1 MAAKRS
7 IDDGLPETYCEG
19 FHDPEAVRKMRY
31 RSMPH
36 FGKVSIVSF
45 GASGLGCMHTAG
57 QGTGLKGAAAGE
69 GSTDAWFA
77 EDSAEDKAAAREL
90 VLMCLKAG
98 VNLFDTSHWYGQGRS
113 ERMLGHALEGVPRRA
128 YYINS
133 KIGRYDKDP
142 LGMFDFSY
150 EKTYQVP
157 ANHCRDALPTPA
169 QRRGG
174 AVSTRA
180 PSCLAGS
187 ARHAAEVEARLRR
200 LDAGTAR
207 HIASRHRPP
216 RRCAGLTPRT
226 CAGARP
232 RVRAFSRRDHRADS
246 SRARPAEARGE
257 DTAGWDDGVP
267 ARAAEGDLRASA
279 RARSHN
285 QAVYRRSD

>member
-1 MAAKRS
+1 MRNQGAGATWTSARARRDLAAKVNAAKVPAREMAAKRS

-36 FGKVSIVSF
+36 FGKVSIISF
-45 GASGLGCMHTAG
+45 GASGLGGMHTAG
-57 QGTGLKGAAAGE
+57 QGTGLKGAAAGA
-69 GSTDAWFA
+69 GSTDTWFA

-157 ANHCRDALPTPA
+157 ANHSRDALLNPA
-169 QRRGG
+169 HSAADGPSRR
-174 AVSTRA
+174 ARCRVSQGVLDT
-180 PSCLAGS
+180 
-187 ARHAAEVEARLRR
+187 LRR
-200 LDAGTAR
+200 LKLDYVDSMQVPLAIWHHATCRHVAAR
-207 HIASRHRPP
+207 
-216 RRCAGLTPRT
+216 
-226 CAGARP
+226 
-232 RVRAFSRRDHRADS
+232 D
-246 SRARPAEARGE
+246 
-257 DTAGWDDGVP
+257 
-267 ARAAEGDLRASA
+267 
-279 RARSHN
+279 
-285 QAVYRRSD
+285 